1 MSKRILQTNG
11 ERKKTTNS
19 ATLSLSNTGKNV
31 IVDMKSDD
39 SEEEINIRKG
49 VFTAKRTSTR
59 LSQSREDAES
69 PSLSSSRKRKSW
81 IWSHFDEIGNTRT
94 GKCKY
99 CPAKFVI
106 SGTGTMSKHIHSKHS
121 TILAH
126 SNHSTSNLN
135 GKSGK
140 LETKCGMSKGILGSN
155 SVAQKTSN
163 SPLSNLLST
172 SGIVTSELNESDEDG
187 EQISSKQEVK
197 APKRKATS
205 LGQLREEIE
214 SPSFS
219 HSKKRKSWIWMHFD
233 EIGNTRTCKCKYC
246 PSSFVISG
254 TGTMSKHMRSK
265 HPALLSQSNQS
276 PAVSTGEVMQPFK
289 YDVNAAHKAYGE
301 FVVSGGHA
309 LTLGEQLEFRNFI
322 SKLRP
327 LYKPL
332 SGAVVKDRLMETYER
347 LRLQVIEKLSKSKV
361 ALTTDLW
368 TSPNNLSFM
377 GITAVIW
384 NERSTPVEII
394 IGCKQIVGDQSGVNL
409 AEKFCEIVS
418 LYQLNENI
426 LAITTDNATSN
437 QTFMDHII
445 QWTKD
450 NSHPF
455 NKDSWIRCFAHIIN
469 LCVKCA
475 LEDMFVLLQKLRDLI
490 VAIRASL
497 ERVQQF
503 KEILKECEFELS
515 ELDYEEDELFSFDGA
530 VITDDLLPFLDC
542 REQWSSTY
550 FFLKRG
556 LKLRRAIDEI
566 AKDQELCQNELKE
579 EDWLILEQVFSF
591 LEKFALVTTYVETS
605 HFPTLSLVIPMYN
618 RLLNLLEE
626 TSRDESK
633 HTLIVKGASAGLQ
646 ILSAYYEEASPL
658 LMAATFMDPR
668 CKMQYF
674 VESGCNFGGE
684 TGDGCTVIED
694 RMAARVKPV
703 IEKLWREYNIR
714 TNPCDPSSNSNLENV
729 PKNESSAIL
738 QKGLTITKTQIN
750 TYIANVIFGR
760 NRTPSIKPEK
770 DEMKEYEEEETEPAD
785 CNQTAVFDYW
795 SSRST
800 RWPRLS
806 VMAKDLL
813 CIPATSAASK
823 RAFSTGRDL
832 FGIAKMT
839 LTLETVEALVCLRSW
854 YKAGLVEEMDVQEF
868 IEKDVGS
875 HND

>member
-1 MSKRILQTNG
+1 MSKGILRTNAG
-11 ERKKTTNS
+11 RKKTTNS
-19 ATLSLSNTGKNV
+19 ALSSLSNAGANV
-31 IVDMKSDD
+31 IVDMKSDE
-39 SEEEINIRKG
+39 SEEEIHTTKG
-49 VFTAKRTSTR
+49 VFTPKRTR
-59 LSQSREDAES
+59 LSQSREETKS
-69 PSLSSSRKRKSW
+69 PSLSNARKRKSW
-81 IWSHFDEIGNTRT
+81 IWLHFDEIGNTRT

-126 SNHSTSNLN
+126 SNRGTSNPN
-135 GKSGK
+135 GEVGK
-140 LETKCGMSKGILGSN
+140 LETKTEMSKGILGTN
-155 SVAQKTSN
+155 SEGQKTSN
-163 SPLSNLLST
+163 SPLSSLLST
-172 SGIVTSELNESDEDG
+172 SGIVTFELNESDEEG
-187 EQISSKQEVK
+187 EEISSKKEVK

-205 LGQLREEIE
+205 LGQSREEIE

-219 HSKKRKSWIWMHFD
+219 NAKKRKSWIWMHFD

-246 PSSFVISG
+246 PASFVISG

-265 HPALLSQSNQS
+265 HSALLSQSNES
-276 PAVSTGEVMQPFK
+276 PMISTGEIMQQFK
-289 YDVNAAHKAYGE
+289 YDVNAAHKAYDE

-309 LTLGEQLEFRNFI
+309 FTLGEQPAFRKFI

-332 SGAVVKDRLMETYER
+332 SGTAVKDRLMETYER
-347 LRLQVIEKLSKSKV
+347 LRHQVIGRLSKSKV

-377 GITAVIW
+377 GITAAMW

-394 IGCKQIVGDQSGVNL
+394 IGFKQVIGDQVGVNL
-409 AEKFCEIVS
+409 AENFCEIVT
-418 LYQLNENI
+418 LYQLNDNM
-426 LAITTDNATSN
+426 LAITTDKATSD
-437 QTFMDHII
+437 QTFIDHII

-450 NSHPF
+450 TSRPF

-475 LEDMFVLLQKLRDLI
+475 LENMFALLQKLRDLI
-490 VAIRASL
+490 VAIRASS

-503 KEILKECEFELS
+503 KEILKECEFELF

-542 REQWSSTY
+542 PKQWSSTY

-566 AKDQELCQNELKE
+566 AKDQELCENELKE
-579 EDWLILEQVFSF
+579 EEWLILEQVFSF

-633 HTLIVKGASAGLQ
+633 HPLVVKGAAAGLQ
-646 ILSAYYEEASPL
+646 KLSAYYEEASPL

-674 VESGCNFGGE
+674 VDSGCNFGVEIGE
-684 TGDGCTVIED
+684 ACTIIEED
-694 RMAARVKPV
+694 LMTTRVKPV
-703 IEKLWREYNIR
+703 VEKLWKKYNVR
-714 TNPCDPSSNSNLENV
+714 TNPCNPSSSSNPDSAQN
-729 PKNESSAIL
+729 NESSRSL
-738 QKGLTITKTQIN
+738 QKGLTTTKTQIN
-750 TYIANVIFGR
+750 NYIANVIFGR
-760 NRTPSIKPEK
+760 NRTPNIKPEK
-770 DEMKEYEEEETEPAD
+770 DEMKEYEEEETEPAE
-785 CNQTAVFDYW
+785 CNPTAVFDYW

-823 RAFSTGRDL
+823 RAFSAGRDL
-832 FGIAKMT
+832 FGIAKMS

-854 YKAGLVEEMDVQEF
+854 YKAGLVKEMDVQEF
-868 IEKDVGS
+868 IEENFGS
-875 HND
+875 HNN